1 MPLGNRSW
9 DEWIAQYSASHQN
22 SANRICHMFGI
33 PLIAASLLLTPLL
46 AIHLGW
52 WKELAFVF
60 ILGWVLQFAGHAFEG
75 KPPEFFKDPRFLFV
89 GLRWWFS
96 KCGAGFSARPSREKR
111 GCGQG

>member
-9 DEWIAQYSASHQN
+9 DDWVAQYSASHQN
-22 SANRICHMFGI
+22 AANRICHMVGI

-46 AIHLGW
+46 FLNRGW
-52 WKELAFVF
+52 WKLPAFLFV
-60 ILGWVLQFAGHAFEG
+60 LGWVLQFAGHAVEG

-96 KCGAGFSARPSREKR
+96 KLRHSFTP
-111 GCGQG
+111 

>member
-1 MPLGNRSW
+1 MLLGNRSW

-22 SANRICHMFGI
+22 AANRICHLVGI

-46 AIHLGW
+46 AIHIGW
-52 WKELAFVF
+52 WKLLAATFLF
-60 ILGWVLQFAGHAFEG
+60 GWLLQFAGHAFER

-96 KCGAGFSARPSREKR
+96 KLGPLFRKYR
-111 GCGQG
+111 GGSGPWPNAT